1 MPRLPAKLSTV
12 VTTHEDE
19 ISPHLPAR
27 PLSPGEWSKIFLTR
41 ALARCIINNDNPMSP
56 HDSPSKCM
64 VGTVLLLDEILSQM
78 SEVEELNTVK
88 RLKSTGAS
96 VLLTSNRW
104 ALGRFADR
112 IVVLKNGVVVES
124 GTHSELLSLG
134 RIYASQ
140 WHAMA

>member
-1 MPRLPAKLSTV
+1 
-12 VTTHEDE
+12 
-19 ISPHLPAR
+19 
-27 PLSPGEWSKIFLTR
+27 
-41 ALARCIINNDNPMSP
+41 
-56 HDSPSKCM
+56 M